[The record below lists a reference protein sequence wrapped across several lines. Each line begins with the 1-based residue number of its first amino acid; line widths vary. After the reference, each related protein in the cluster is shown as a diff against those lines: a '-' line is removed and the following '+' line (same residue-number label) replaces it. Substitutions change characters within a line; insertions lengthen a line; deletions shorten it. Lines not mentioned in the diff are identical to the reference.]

1 MLIKFHPSD
10 GSPLYLQI
18 ASSIR
23 RAMREAR
30 ISDGDRL
37 PAARD
42 LAESLGVHMHTVVRA
57 YGILREE
64 GLLDVRRGRGATV
77 RPGSAGASEVAHLVS
92 ELAAAARHQGL
103 ELEELIGLITKEVS

>member
-1 MLIKFHPSD
+1 MIEFHPSD
-10 GSPLYLQI
+10 GVPLYLQI

-23 RAMREAR
+23 RAMREAQ

-57 YGILREE
+57 YGILRDE

-77 RPGSAGASEVAHLVS
+77 RVGSADAAEVAHLVS
-92 ELAAAARHQGL
+92 ELVAAARHQGL
-103 ELEELIGLITKEVS
+103 ELQELIDLITKEHS